1 MTRAILLAA
10 GFGTRLKPLTDTI
23 PKCLVPIGD
32 RPLLELWLTKL
43 SDLGVSE
50 ILVNTHYLHSQVEDF
65 VSASRFAPM
74 VRLVFEPKLL
84 GTARTIWK
92 NRDFIGDETTLVIH
106 ADNYSED
113 SLRDLLAAHSS
124 RPSQCL
130 ISMLAFRTEHPQTC
144 GILDV
149 DQNGVMIKFIEKPK
163 QSNSNLANAAIYC
176 ISPEFVN
183 TLEGKNDLSTEVL
196 PNLINQVLVHET
208 KDVLID
214 IGELDSYERA
224 QSARW
229 MSIRN
234 STI

>member
-1 MTRAILLAA
+1 MEAPGNPGRISD
-10 GFGTRLKPLTDTI
+10 RL
-23 PKCLVPIGD
+23 
-32 RPLLELWLTKL
+32 LLELWLTKL

-74 VRLVFEPKLL
+74 VKLVFEPKLL
-84 GTARTIWK
+84 GTAPTIWE

-113 SLRDLLAAHSS
+113 SLRDLLTAHSS
-124 RPSQCL
+124 RLSQCL
-130 ISMLAFRTEHPQTC
+130 ISMLALRTEYPQTC

-176 ISPEFVN
+176 ISPEFVD
-183 TLEGKNDLSTEVL
+183 TLEGRHDLSIKVL
-196 PNLINQVLVHET
+196 PNLINQVLVCET
-208 KDVLID
+208 KDVRID
-214 IGELDSYERA
+214 IGSLAAYQLA
-224 QSARW
+224 
-229 MSIRN
+229 
-234 STI
+234 TIAYAKTLPGDFGG

>member
-1 MTRAILLAA
+1 MLA
-10 GFGTRLKPLTDTI
+10 TI
-23 PKCLVPIGD
+23 DEIFMVNL
-32 RPLLELWLTKL
+32 
-43 SDLGVSE
+43 DLGVSE

-74 VRLVFEPKLL
+74 VKLVFEPKLL
-84 GTARTIWK
+84 GTAPTIWE
-92 NRDFIGDETTLVIH
+92 NRDFIGGETTLVIH

-113 SLRDLLAAHSS
+113 SLRGLLAAHSS
-124 RPSQCL
+124 RPIQCL

-144 GILDV
+144 GILEV
-149 DQNGVMIKFIEKPK
+149 DQNGVMTSFIEKPK

-176 ISPEFVN
+176 ISAEFVS
-183 TLEGKNDLSTEVL
+183 TLERKNNLSTEVL
-196 PNLINQVLVHET
+196 PNLINQALVHET

-214 IGELDSYERA
+214 IGKLDSYESA